1 MTNIGIDLG
10 TTHSLVSAVLGGKA
24 RCLLDDNER
33 ALFPSVLRYDANG
46 ELVALGYDALE
57 QTGLGDGYTF
67 RSIKRFMGRSPK
79 ETASEAEDFHYQLS
93 EDDRVTRFKVSDKDI
108 TPVEMSARILRALS
122 MQAEECLF
130 AEPTGAVITV
140 PAYFD
145 DAQRQATK
153 DAAKIAGLEVLR
165 LLNEPTAAAIA
176 YGLEEG
182 NDGKTVLVYDL
193 GGGTFDVSILELD
206 DGVFQVKATAG
217 DTHLGGDDFD
227 RILVNLFQE
236 KAQIQITGKELQI
249 LWKKAEETKRA
260 LSDEQT
266 ATLSLE
272 IDGKNNP
279 IVVEFTR
286 KEFEEASQGLL
297 LKTQKAIVQALKDS
311 QKQAE
316 QIDEVVLVGGST
328 RLPMVR
334 SFVEEMFGK
343 EPHTEHDPDKV
354 VALGAAIQAD
364 ALGGNSELEQDF
376 LLLDVLPLSLGI
388 EVMGGVT
395 ERLIDRCTGIPVTE
409 TKTFTT
415 HADGQTGMSIHV
427 VQGER
432 EMVGD
437 NRSLAQF
444 SLKGLPDMPAG
455 IPRVKIT
462 FMVDADGILTVE
474 AREEFTKISA
484 GIEVSPSHGLTD
496 DEIEDMLDAALDNAE
511 TDVDQRLLIEAK
523 IEAEQV
529 LKALGDSL
537 AADGDMAPEEERAEM
552 DSVSQQLRDA
562 IAAEDRKKISDLT
575 HHLDEVSAPFAQ
587 RRIERDLALALE
599 GKAVGLVATGL
610 GMKAMS

>member
-24 RCLLDDNER
+24 RCLLDDDER
-33 ALFPSVLRYDANG
+33 ALFPSVLRYDQDG
-46 ELVALGYDALE
+46 ELVALGYDALN

-67 RSIKRFMGRSPK
+67 RSIKRFMGRSPL
-79 ETASEAEDFHYQLS
+79 ETAAEAADFQYQLS
-93 EDDRVTRFKVSDKDI
+93 ADERVTRFQVAEKEI
-108 TPVEMSARILRALS
+108 TPVEMSARILKALA

-176 YGLEEG
+176 YGLEDG

-193 GGGTFDVSILELD
+193 GGGTFDVSILELN

-227 RILVNLFQE
+227 RILVHLFQE
-236 KAQIQITGKELQI
+236 KTQLAITGKTLQR
-249 LWKKAEETKRA
+249 LWKKAEEVKRL
-260 LSDEQT
+260 LSTEHT

-279 IVVEFTR
+279 AMADFTR
-286 KEFEEASQGLL
+286 VEFEEASQGLL
-297 LKTQKAIVQALKDS
+297 IKTKNAIVQALSDAEKDC
-311 QKQAE
+311 A
-316 QIDEVVLVGGST
+316 QIDDVVLVGGST

-334 SFVEEMFGK
+334 NFVEKMFGK
-343 EPHTEHDPDKV
+343 KPHTDHNPDQV

-364 ALGGNSELEQDF
+364 ALGGNSEIEQDF

-432 EMVGD
+432 EMIQD

-462 FMVDADGILTVE
+462 FTVDADGILTVE
-474 AREEFTKISA
+474 AREEFTKVSA
-484 GIEVSPSHGLTD
+484 SIEVVPSHGLSD
-496 DEIEDMLDAALDNAE
+496 DEIEEMLDSAIDNAE
-511 TDVDQRLLIEAK
+511 KDVDQRLLIEAR

-537 AADGDMAPEEERAEM
+537 SVDGEMATEEERAQME
-552 DSVSQQLRDA
+552 SVITQLQTA
-562 IAAEDRKKISDLT
+562 IAEEDRKRISDLT

-599 GKAVGLVATGL
+599 GKAVGLVATDL
-610 GMKAMS
+610 GMKG